1 MGSLFG
7 GVGVRAGVRQRRR
20 SHFFFFSSFS
30 FTPLSLSL
38 VTLARCYAICARAT
52 RRGIICGAVTT
63 STVTVIATAEE
74 EGWGEKWKCCCRLIV
89 TPRAL
94 RRSDLRAAGTCQR
107 PPPPQ
112 KRQTSQPASS
122 NHFSRLSSCHDARA
136 GEAAAAPARPPGE
149 RRTARTP
156 HVTPPRPAPPP
167 LCASERDRDRRA
179 ATRRHDTTRR
189 SDKRGADAK
198 GAMGTS
204 GRRSSCGF
212 FHSRSSCLNTISA
225 QTQWALKR
233 STVGDDG
240 SGRKGWSVTS
250 VHVARTGQ

>member
-167 LCASERDRDRRA
+167 SARASETEIAERRRGGTIRRVEVTSGGR
-179 ATRRHDTTRR
+179 TRRGRWGRAGGGRAVDFFT
-189 SDKRGADAK
+189 ADRPA
-198 GAMGTS
+198 
-204 GRRSSCGF
+204 
-212 FHSRSSCLNTISA
+212 
-225 QTQWALKR
+225 
-233 STVGDDG
+233 
-240 SGRKGWSVTS
+240 
-250 VHVARTGQ
+250 